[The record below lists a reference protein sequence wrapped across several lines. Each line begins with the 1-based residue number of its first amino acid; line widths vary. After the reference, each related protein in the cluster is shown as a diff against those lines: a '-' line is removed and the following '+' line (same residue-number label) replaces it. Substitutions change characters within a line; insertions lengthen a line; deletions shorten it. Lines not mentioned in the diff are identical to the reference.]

1 MKHSF
6 QYWYSSI
13 LLVIGK
19 GLFAMAMLWGSMGL
33 VQAQGLPLA
42 VNLHAEIAA
51 AAAKGEPLV
60 VMVSLEQCPFCIVA
74 RRSYLVPLL
83 KQGQPIV
90 QVDMRS
96 SRGLITPLGAQSTHD
111 SQSKNWKIS
120 VAPTLLFLGPGG
132 VELADRIEGA
142 SLPDFYG
149 AYIDERILT
158 GRVKL
163 HTPGSRGNS

>member
-6 QYWYSSI
+6 QHWYSSI

-19 GLFAMAMLWGSMGL
+19 GMLAVAMLWGSMGFA
-33 VQAQGLPLA
+33 QAQGLPLA
-42 VNLHAEIAA
+42 VNLQAEIAA

-96 SRGLITPLGAQSTHD
+96 ASLLITAQGAKSSHAI
-111 SQSKNWKIS
+111 QSKNWKIS

-132 VELADRIEGA
+132 VEVAERIEGA

>member
-6 QYWYSSI
+6 WYWYSSVSF
-13 LLVIGK
+13 VIGK
-19 GLFAMAMLWGSMGL
+19 SVLVVGMLWGSMGWA
-33 VQAQGLPLA
+33 QAQGLPVA
-42 VNLHAEIAA
+42 VNLQAEIAA
-51 AAAKGEPLV
+51 AAAKGDPLV

-96 SRGLITPLGAQSTHD
+96 SQRLTTPAGTQSTHD

-132 VELADRIEGA
+132 VELAERIEGA

-149 AYIDERILT
+149 AYIEERILT